1 VTHARKAAGFVADGF
16 FDRTEVL
23 VINLIGGVK
32 MTRMRAERDGRFLK
46 RALME
51 PGGFN
56 PMIVDAV
63 DMDCATRTATS
74 ESSFWLDSRDAHHCE
89 LALAH
94 IIFLPLRCQYS
105 IVVLAGNVKATST
118 RRHRIQ

>member
-16 FDRTEVL
+16 FDHPEVL

-32 MTRMRAERDGRFLK
+32 MTRMRAGRLLK
-46 RALME
+46 QAVME

-56 PMIVDAV
+56 PMIIDAV
-63 DMDCATRTATS
+63 DMDCATRAATF